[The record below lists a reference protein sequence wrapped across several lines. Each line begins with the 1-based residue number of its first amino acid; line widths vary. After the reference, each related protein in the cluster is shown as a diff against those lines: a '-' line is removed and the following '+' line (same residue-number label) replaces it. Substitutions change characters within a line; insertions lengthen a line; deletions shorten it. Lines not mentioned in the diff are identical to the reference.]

1 MTTRHHPTYY
11 YGPPCCATARRSG
24 AVAYTT
30 QKPKPEI
37 MVYAKARRAVAG
49 GVVSLIFWSRGGH
62 RRTRASY
69 ESWKRKRGWKPSR
82 PGIAEES
89 HNDEDA
95 GNYYR
100 RPQVTDHVFCEALAM
115 PNPTRARCCC
125 AVLSRQVVAARAGEL
140 RDQMI
145 IMRRRGSAPDAGAS
159 PQGSIGTTTTIII
172 MDRRL

>member
-11 YGPPCCATARRSG
+11 YGPPCCATGRRSG

-145 IMRRRGSAPDAGAS
+145 TMRRRGSAPDAGAS

>member
-1 MTTRHHPTYY
+1 MLR
-11 YGPPCCATARRSG
+11 YGPSG

-37 MVYAKARRAVAG
+37 MVYATKARRAVAG
-49 GVVSLIFWSRGGH
+49 GVVPLIFWSRGGH

-69 ESWKRKRGWKPSR
+69 ESWKRNRGWKPSR
-82 PGIAEES
+82 PGIAES

-115 PNPTRARCCC
+115 PNPTRARCYC

>member
-1 MTTRHHPTYY
+1 
-11 YGPPCCATARRSG
+11 
-24 AVAYTT
+24 
-30 QKPKPEI
+30 

-140 RDQMI
+140 RDQMMI
-145 IMRRRGSAPDAGAS
+145 TMRRRGSAPDAGAS

>member
-11 YGPPCCATARRSG
+11 YGPPCCATGRRSG

-69 ESWKRKRGWKPSR
+69 ESWKRNRGWKPSR

-140 RDQMI
+140 RDLMI
-145 IMRRRGSAPDAGAS
+145 LMRRRESAPDAGAS

-172 MDRRL
+172 MDRGL

>member
-11 YGPPCCATARRSG
+11 YGPPCCATGRRSG

-140 RDQMI
+140 RDLMI
-145 IMRRRGSAPDAGAS
+145 LMRRRESAPDAGAS

>member
-1 MTTRHHPTYY
+1 MITRHHPTYY
-11 YGPPCCATARRSG
+11 YGPPCCATGRRSG

>member
-1 MTTRHHPTYY
+1 M
-11 YGPPCCATARRSG
+11 
-24 AVAYTT
+24 
-30 QKPKPEI
+30 
-37 MVYAKARRAVAG
+37 
-49 GVVSLIFWSRGGH
+49 SR
-62 RRTRASY
+62 
-69 ESWKRKRGWKPSR
+69 KRKRGWKPSR

-140 RDQMI
+140 GDLMI
-145 IMRRRGSAPDAGAS
+145 IMRRRESAPDAGAS

>member
-1 MTTRHHPTYY
+1 MTTRHHPTY

-37 MVYAKARRAVAG
+37 MVYAKARRRAVVG
-49 GVVSLIFWSRGGH
+49 GVVSFISLSRGGH

-69 ESWKRKRGWKPSR
+69 ESWKRNRGWKPSR
-82 PGIAEES
+82 PGIAES
-89 HNDEDA
+89 HDEDA